1 MVIYRS
7 RLHANLKRNYQL
19 MPALKWLRML
29 MNRIPDEDEHLI
41 LLHER
46 NRGKPYAPPDRKLTS
61 DGDDI
66 ISVDGRSAST
76 GSRSPYWRHLHRARP
91 YLAAQ

>member
-1 MVIYRS
+1 MMPEAALREALRHNVLHFLCSEGVLDNGLAERMVIYRS
-7 RLHANLKRNYQL
+7 RLHANLKRNHQP

-46 NRGKPYAPPDRKLTS
+46 NRGKPCAPP
-61 DGDDI
+61 
-66 ISVDGRSAST
+66 RSEA
-76 GSRSPYWRHLHRARP
+76 
-91 YLAAQ
+91 YL